1 MDLTMCGKLW
11 ANCETKPET
20 FDESSSSVEKSIH
33 FFEKKKK
40 CYISGSQMLK
50 CCIQLSLIF
59 KLSFKKKKKKKKS

>member
-40 CYISGSQMLK
+40 VLH
-50 CCIQLSLIF
+50 
-59 KLSFKKKKKKKKS
+59 